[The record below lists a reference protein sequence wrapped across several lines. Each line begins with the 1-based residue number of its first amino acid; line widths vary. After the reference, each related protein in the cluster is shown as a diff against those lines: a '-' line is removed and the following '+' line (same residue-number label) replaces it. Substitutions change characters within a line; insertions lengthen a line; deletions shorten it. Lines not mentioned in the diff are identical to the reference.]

1 MARKQLYF
9 VLHQVTTYEHEQQ
22 QQLSMLHANLKFR
35 FLYLV
40 DISCVLSPIEIL
52 LFFWLINMQLGRAA
66 RALRRTRR
74 RIRERKREKALLARS
89 ISYDYV
95 TD

>member
-40 DISCVLSPIEIL
+40 DISCVLSRQSKFFYSFGL
-52 LFFWLINMQLGRAA
+52 LTCSSVEQLVPQGAQEG
-66 RALRRTRR
+66 ALGKGKG
-74 RIRERKREKALLARS
+74 KRHC
-89 ISYDYV
+89 
-95 TD
+95 